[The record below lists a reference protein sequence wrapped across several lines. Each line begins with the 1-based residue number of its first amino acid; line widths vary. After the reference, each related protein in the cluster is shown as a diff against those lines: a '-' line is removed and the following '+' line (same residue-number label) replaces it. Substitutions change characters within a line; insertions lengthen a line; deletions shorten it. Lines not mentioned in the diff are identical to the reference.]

1 MPNGRTFREHMR
13 HNGKYVAKFQKY
25 HAKLNE
31 AFWKV
36 NEEAMKDGALD
47 RKTKELIALALVVSK
62 HCDVCIT
69 FHIRDCLRHG
79 CTEAEIMEALGVAVM
94 EGDGPTMVYAGNAL
108 EALEE
113 YQQGRTRPGD
123 ERKEPA
129 KPEGAKPA

>member
-1 MPNGRTFREHMR
+1 VPNGKSFREHMR
-13 HNGKYVAKFQKY
+13 HNGKYVTKFQKY

-31 AFWKV
+31 AYWKV
-36 NEEAMKDGALD
+36 NAEAMKDGALN

-62 HCDVCIT
+62 HCDVCIA
-69 FHIRDCLRHG
+69 FHIRDCVKHG

-113 YQQGRTRPGD
+113 YQRVATSKGDAKTSQG
-123 ERKEPA
+123 
-129 KPEGAKPA
+129 

>member
-1 MPNGRTFREHMR
+1 MPNGKSFREHMR
-13 HNGKYVAKFQKY
+13 HNGKYVTKFQKY

-31 AFWKV
+31 AFWTV

-69 FHIRDCLRHG
+69 FHVRDCLKHG

-113 YQQGRTRPGD
+113 YQQGKSQPG
-123 ERKEPA
+123 RKKESESTNPI
-129 KPEGAKPA
+129 